1 MKFWLIWIFFRV
13 KLMLCKFCLFY
24 IEYFYGR
31 DYKIINIIC
40 FVNFVFG
47 KLESENLM

>member
-1 MKFWLIWIFFRV
+1 
-13 KLMLCKFCLFY
+13 MLCKFYLFY
-24 IEYFYGR
+24 IEYFYDS
-31 DYKIINIIC
+31 DYKRINIIC